1 MTMPDEEIRALMW
14 ARDLLN
20 DLAYGWHWNWT
31 GDRIPDAIR
40 STHKRVPKSVR
51 LHARSVL
58 RHYPG
63 KSAIFAHWRK
73 SDSSPASPRGRD
85 RKPVRFTAL
94 RKGKK

>member
-1 MTMPDEEIRALMW
+1 MTMPDEEIRALTW

-20 DLAYGWHWNWT
+20 DLAYGWHWNWKGT
-31 GDRIPDAIR
+31 LPNSIPA
-40 STHKRVPKSVR
+40 THRRVPKSVR
-51 LHARSVL
+51 LRARSVL

-63 KSAIFAHWRK
+63 KSAILAYWKR
-73 SDSSPASPRGRD
+73 SDSSPESPRSRD